1 MERASQGRFVPDK
14 NTNEFK
20 ITKPLPTNCVIQTYG
35 NVEVYVL
42 NREASLQ
49 LAEQATANIRKSQ
62 DEYYAANPQLRG
74 EKAYYSWLA
83 QASDY

>member
-20 ITKPLPTNCVIQTYG
+20 ITKPLPTNCEIRTYG

-42 NREASLQ
+42 NHDASVQ
-49 LAEQATANIRKSQ
+49 LIKQAADDIRKSQ
-62 DEYYAANPQLRG
+62 DEFYAANPHLHG